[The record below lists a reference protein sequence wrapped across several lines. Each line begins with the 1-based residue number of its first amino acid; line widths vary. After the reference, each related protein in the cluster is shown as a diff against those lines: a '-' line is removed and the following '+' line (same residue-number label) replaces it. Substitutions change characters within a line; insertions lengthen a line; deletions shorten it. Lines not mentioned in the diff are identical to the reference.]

1 MLGCASIKKFS
12 QESLNMPLYMDRH
25 DGENLT
31 PEAVAEAHAKDIKIQ
46 DKYDVKFITYWY
58 DDDRDSVFCLVQAP
72 DMNTVHKVHNEAHG
86 FHHNEIM
93 EVDQNIVKAFLGRV
107 EDPAPVSG
115 EIPIDS
121 PFRAIMF
128 TDLEGSTRMISEFG
142 DERSMELLR
151 IHNALTRKAL
161 HIHSGREVKHTG
173 DGFMASFTS
182 AVDAVQCA
190 ISIQKMMVKHREENP
205 DENMDLRIGISAGEP
220 VRNDN
225 QLYGAAVNLAARL
238 CTHAE
243 PGSILVA
250 QVVRDLLVGKGIS
263 FKGSGEFEAKG
274 FEQPVPMIEVA
285 WK

>member
-1 MLGCASIKKFS
+1 
-12 QESLNMPLYMDRH
+12 MPLYMDRH

-31 PEAVAEAHAKDIKIQ
+31 PEDVAEAHAKDLKIQ

-107 EDPAPVSG
+107 EDPAPVAG
-115 EIPIDS
+115 EVPIDS

-128 TDLEGSTRMISEFG
+128 TDIEGSTQMISELG

-151 IHNALTRKAL
+151 VHNALTREAL
-161 HIHSGREVKHTG
+161 RTHSGREVKHTG

-182 AVDAVQCA
+182 AVDAVECA
-190 ISIQKMMVKHREENP
+190 IAIQKLIIKHGEENP
-205 DENMDLRIGISAGEP
+205 DEVMDLRIGISAGEP

-238 CTHAE
+238 CGHAR

-263 FKGSGEFEAKG
+263 FTGQGEFEAKG
-274 FEQPVPMIEVA
+274 FEDPVPMIEVT
-285 WK
+285 WKDI